1 MILVLCSCLERIH
14 YKHASSN
21 ENNEL
26 FDKINWKLKNTNSST
41 LFQFLL
47 KIRMTNINLKI
58 VVTKQSKTKRNCN
71 LKKIMAHFF
80 LFWIIYLKLRFHK
93 TRERASTRKCTHQI
107 YSKKPQFYIIDNLI
121 ELVRWS
127 QLLQYWIPEMS
138 LFCFVWYLHLDCFQD
153 FASPGSTFPSYIWV
167 SRGGYCTVPFRYLK
181 RWNKNNFLFV
191 K

>member
-14 YKHASSN
+14 NKHASSS

-26 FDKINWKLKNTNSST
+26 FDKIKWKLKNTNSST
-41 LFQFLL
+41 LFQFL
-47 KIRMTNINLKI
+47 LKI

-71 LKKIMAHFF
+71 LKKFMAHFF

-107 YSKKPQFYIIDNLI
+107 YSKKPQSYIIDNLI

-127 QLLQYWIPEMS
+127 QLLQYWIPEML

-181 RWNKNNFLFV
+181 NEIYLWCSFV
-191 K
+191 EN